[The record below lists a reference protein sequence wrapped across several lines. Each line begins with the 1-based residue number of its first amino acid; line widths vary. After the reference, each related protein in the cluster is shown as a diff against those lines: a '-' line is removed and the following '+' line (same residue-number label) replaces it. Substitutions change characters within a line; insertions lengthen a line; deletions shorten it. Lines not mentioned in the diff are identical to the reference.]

1 MLGDKHIRKNHYKG
15 TSTKKRVKILQ
26 RFIFCFEIVPVVAM
40 LTVMSFVFILTH
52 DFITQCD
59 YFKADNVVVKGGHR
73 LSKQQILEQANINKG
88 INILSVNLS
97 MIRNRLLAHSWI
109 TEAEVRREL
118 PDIITIGI
126 KEHEPLAILDLGR
139 RFLIN
144 VNGEVFKEWTASDP
158 DVLTIVSGLQFS
170 DLNVF
175 GEPRSTSFNAVMEV
189 LRFGQDPD
197 SILPNARVRRI
208 RVDRQTG
215 LTLYA
220 FDRAKAIKLGYH
232 DYPDKYERLE
242 GVLFY
247 LKKKKCFPDFNSI
260 DLNHLDRIVVNL
272 VKDKSPAGDYKKV

>member
-1 MLGDKHIRKNHYKG
+1 MLGNNQIRKNYYKG

-26 RFIFCFEIVPVVAM
+26 RFVFCFEILAAVGI
-40 LTVMSFVFILTH
+40 LTVMSFVFILAY

-59 YFKADNVVVKGGHR
+59 YFRANNIVIKGAHR
-73 LSKQQILEQANINKG
+73 LSKQHILEQANINKG
-88 INILSVNLS
+88 TNILSVNLS
-97 MIRNRLLAHSWI
+97 IIRNRLLAHSWI
-109 TEAEVRREL
+109 AETEVRREL

-126 KEHEPLAILDLGR
+126 KEHEPLAILDLSR

-158 DVLTIVSGLQFS
+158 DGLPIVSGLQFS
-170 DLNVF
+170 DLNVS

-189 LRFGQDPD
+189 LRLGLESD
-197 SILPNARVRRI
+197 SILPNRRI
-208 RVDRQTG
+208 RKIMVNRQIG

-220 FDRAKAIKLGYH
+220 FDRVRVIKLGYH

-242 GVLFY
+242 SVLFY

-272 VKDKSPAGDYKKV
+272 VKDESSAGDHKEV

>member
-1 MLGDKHIRKNHYKG
+1 MLGNKHIKKNYYKG
-15 TSTKKRVKILQ
+15 TSIKRRVKILQ
-26 RFIFCFEIVPVVAM
+26 RFIFCFEIVAVIVI
-40 LTVMSFVFILTH
+40 LTVMSFVFILGH

-59 YFKADNVVVKGGHR
+59 YFRADKIAVRGGNR
-73 LSKQQILEQANINKG
+73 LSKQHILEQANINKG

-97 MIRNRLLAHSWI
+97 IIRNTLLAHSWI
-109 TEAEVRREL
+109 AEAEVRREL
-118 PDIITIGI
+118 PDIISIRI

-158 DVLTIVSGLQFS
+158 DVLPIVSGLQFS
-170 DLNVF
+170 DLNVS
-175 GEPRSTSFNAVMEV
+175 GGSRSTAFNAVMEV
-189 LRFGQDPD
+189 LRLGREPD
-197 SILPNARVRRI
+197 SILPNGRIRKI

-220 FDRAKAIKLGYH
+220 FDRARVIKLGYH

-242 GVLFY
+242 NVLFY
-247 LKKKKCFPDFNSI
+247 LKRKRCFPDFNSI

-272 VKDKSPAGDYKKV
+272 VSDGSSAGDLKEV

>member
-1 MLGDKHIRKNHYKG
+1 
-15 TSTKKRVKILQ
+15 
-26 RFIFCFEIVPVVAM
+26 
-40 LTVMSFVFILTH
+40 MSFVFILAH

-59 YFKADNVVVKGGHR
+59 YFRADNVVVRGVHR

-97 MIRNRLLAHSWI
+97 IIRNRLLAHSWI
-109 TEAEVRREL
+109 AEAEVRREL

-126 KEHEPLAILDLGR
+126 KEHEELAILDLGR

-144 VNGEVFKEWTASDP
+144 INGEVFKEWTASDP
-158 DVLTIVSGLQFS
+158 DVLPIVSGLQFS
-170 DLNVF
+170 DLNVS

-189 LRFGQDPD
+189 LRLGREPD
-197 SILPNARVRRI
+197 SILPNRRIRKI

-220 FDRAKAIKLGYH
+220 FDRARVIKLGYH

-242 GVLFY
+242 SVLFY
-247 LKKKKCFPDFNSI
+247 LKKKECFPDFNSI
-260 DLNHLDRIVVNL
+260 DLNHVDRIVVNL
-272 VKDKSPAGDYKKV
+272 VKDESSAGDHKEV

>member
-1 MLGDKHIRKNHYKG
+1 MLGNNQIRKNYYKG

-26 RFIFCFEIVPVVAM
+26 RFVFCFEILAAVGI
-40 LTVMSFVFILTH
+40 LTVMSFVFILAY

-59 YFKADNVVVKGGHR
+59 YFKADNIVIKGAHR
-73 LSKQQILEQANINKG
+73 LSKQHILEQANINKG
-88 INILSVNLS
+88 TNILSVNLS
-97 MIRNRLLAHSWI
+97 IIRNRLLAHSWI
-109 TEAEVRREL
+109 AETEVRREL
-118 PDIITIGI
+118 PDIITIVI

-144 VNGEVFKEWTASDP
+144 VNGEVFKEWTASDR
-158 DVLTIVSGLQFS
+158 DVLPIVSGLQFS
-170 DLNVF
+170 DLNVS

-189 LRFGQDPD
+189 LRLGLESD
-197 SILPNARVRRI
+197 SILPNRRIRKI

-220 FDRAKAIKLGYH
+220 FDRARVIKLGYH

-242 GVLFY
+242 SVLFY

-272 VKDKSPAGDYKKV
+272 VKDESSAGDHKEV

>member
-1 MLGDKHIRKNHYKG
+1 MLGNKHIRKNYYKG
-15 TSTKKRVKILQ
+15 ISTKRRVKILQ
-26 RFIFCFEIVPVVAM
+26 RFIFCFEVLAVVAI

-59 YFKADNVVVKGGHR
+59 YFRADNIVIRGAHR

-97 MIRNRLLAHSWI
+97 IIRNTLLADSWI
-109 TEAEVRREL
+109 AEAEVRREL
-118 PDIITIGI
+118 PDIITIRI

-158 DVLTIVSGLQFS
+158 DVLPIVSGLQFS
-170 DLNVF
+170 DLNVS

-189 LRFGQDPD
+189 LRLGREPD
-197 SILPNARVRRI
+197 SILPNGRIKKI
-208 RVDRQTG
+208 RVDRQIG
-215 LTLYA
+215 ITLYA
-220 FDRAKAIKLGYH
+220 FDRARVIKLGYY

-242 GVLFY
+242 SVLFY

-272 VKDKSPAGDYKKV
+272 VKDESSAGDHKEV

>member
-1 MLGDKHIRKNHYKG
+1 MLGNNQIRKNYYKG

-26 RFIFCFEIVPVVAM
+26 HFVFCFEILAAVGI
-40 LTVMSFVFILTH
+40 LTVMSFVFILAY

-59 YFKADNVVVKGGHR
+59 YFKADNIVIKGAHR
-73 LSKQQILEQANINKG
+73 LSKQHILEQANINKG
-88 INILSVNLS
+88 TNILSVNLS
-97 MIRNRLLAHSWI
+97 IIRNRLLAHSWI
-109 TEAEVRREL
+109 AETEVRREL
-118 PDIITIGI
+118 PDIITIVI

-144 VNGEVFKEWTASDP
+144 VNGEVFKEWTASDR
-158 DVLTIVSGLQFS
+158 DVLPIVSGLQFS
-170 DLNVF
+170 DLNVS

-189 LRFGQDPD
+189 LRLGLESD
-197 SILPNARVRRI
+197 SILPNRRIRKI

-220 FDRAKAIKLGYH
+220 FDRARVIKLGYH

-242 GVLFY
+242 SVLFY

-272 VKDKSPAGDYKKV
+272 VKDESSAGDHKEV

>member
-1 MLGDKHIRKNHYKG
+1 MLGNKQIRKNYYKG
-15 TSTKKRVKILQ
+15 TSDEKSVNILQ
-26 RFIFCFEIVPVVAM
+26 RFVFCFEIVTAVTI
-40 LTVMSFVFILTH
+40 LIVMSFVFILAH
-52 DFITQCD
+52 DCITQCD
-59 YFKADNVVVKGGHR
+59 YFRSDNIAVKGGHR

-97 MIRNRLLAHSWI
+97 IIRNRLLAHSWI
-109 TEAEVRREL
+109 AEAEVRREL
-118 PDIITIGI
+118 PDIISIGI
-126 KEHEPLAILDLGR
+126 EEHEPLAILDLGR

-158 DVLTIVSGLQFS
+158 DVLPIVSGLQFS
-170 DLNVF
+170 DLNVS

-189 LRFGQDPD
+189 LRIGREPD
-197 SILPNARVRRI
+197 SILPNGRIRRI

-220 FDRAKAIKLGYH
+220 FDQVKLIKLGYH
-232 DYPDKYERLE
+232 DYADKYERLKS
-242 GVLFY
+242 VLFY

-272 VKDKSPAGDYKKV
+272 VKDEPSAGDHKEV

>member
-1 MLGDKHIRKNHYKG
+1 LLGNNQIRKNYYKG

-26 RFIFCFEIVPVVAM
+26 RFVFCFEILAAVGI
-40 LTVMSFVFILTH
+40 LTVMSFVFILAY

-59 YFKADNVVVKGGHR
+59 YFRANNIVIKGAHR
-73 LSKQQILEQANINKG
+73 LSKQHILEQANINKG
-88 INILSVNLS
+88 TNILSVNLS
-97 MIRNRLLAHSWI
+97 IIRNRLLAHSWI
-109 TEAEVRREL
+109 AETEVRREL

-126 KEHEPLAILDLGR
+126 KEHEPLAILDLSR

-158 DVLTIVSGLQFS
+158 DGLPIVSGLQFS
-170 DLNVF
+170 DLNVS

-189 LRFGQDPD
+189 LRLGLESD
-197 SILPNARVRRI
+197 SILPNRRI
-208 RVDRQTG
+208 RKIMVNRQIG

-220 FDRAKAIKLGYH
+220 FDRVRVIKLGYH

-242 GVLFY
+242 SVLFY

-272 VKDKSPAGDYKKV
+272 VKDESSAGDHKEV

>member
-1 MLGDKHIRKNHYKG
+1 MLGNKHIRKNHYKG
-15 TSTKKRVKILQ
+15 TSTKRRAKILQ
-26 RFIFCFEIVPVVAM
+26 RFIFCFEIVTVVAI
-40 LTVMSFVFILTH
+40 LIVMSFVFILAH

-59 YFKADNVVVKGGHR
+59 YFRADNIVVRGAHR

-97 MIRNRLLAHSWI
+97 IIRNRLLAHSWI
-109 TEAEVRREL
+109 AEAEVRREL

-126 KEHEPLAILDLGR
+126 EEHEPLAILDLGR

-158 DVLTIVSGLQFS
+158 GVLPIVSGLQFS
-170 DLNVF
+170 DLNVS

-189 LRFGQDPD
+189 LRLGRETD
-197 SILPNARVRRI
+197 SILPNRRIRKI

-220 FDRAKAIKLGYH
+220 FDQARVIKLGYY

-242 GVLFY
+242 SVLFY
-247 LKKKKCFPDFNSI
+247 LKEKRCFPDFNSI
-260 DLNHLDRIVVNL
+260 DLNHVDRIVVNL
-272 VKDKSPAGDYKKV
+272 VKDELSAGNHREV

>member
-1 MLGDKHIRKNHYKG
+1 MLGNKHIRKNYYKG
-15 TSTKKRVKILQ
+15 ISTKRRVKILQ
-26 RFIFCFEIVPVVAM
+26 RFIFCFEILAVVAI

-59 YFKADNVVVKGGHR
+59 YFRADNIVIRGAHR

-97 MIRNRLLAHSWI
+97 IIRNRLLAHSWI
-109 TEAEVRREL
+109 AEAEVRREL
-118 PDIITIGI
+118 PDIITIRI

-158 DVLTIVSGLQFS
+158 DVLPIVSGLQFS
-170 DLNVF
+170 DLNVS

-189 LRFGQDPD
+189 LRLGRESD
-197 SILPNARVRRI
+197 SILPNGRI
-208 RVDRQTG
+208 RKILVDRQIG
-215 LTLYA
+215 ITLYA
-220 FDRAKAIKLGYH
+220 FDQARVIKLGYY

-242 GVLFY
+242 SVLFY
-247 LKKKKCFPDFNSI
+247 LNKKRCFPGFNSI
-260 DLNHLDRIVVNL
+260 DLNNQDRIVVNL
-272 VKDKSPAGDYKKV
+272 VKDESSAGDFKEI

>member
-1 MLGDKHIRKNHYKG
+1 MLGNNQIRKNYYKG

-26 RFIFCFEIVPVVAM
+26 RFVFCFEILAAIGI
-40 LTVMSFVFILTH
+40 LTVMSFVFILAY

-59 YFKADNVVVKGGHR
+59 YFKADNIVIKGAHR
-73 LSKQQILEQANINKG
+73 LSKQHILEQANINKG
-88 INILSVNLS
+88 TNILSVNLS
-97 MIRNRLLAHSWI
+97 IIRNRLLAHSWI
-109 TEAEVRREL
+109 AETEVRREL
-118 PDIITIGI
+118 PDIITIVI

-144 VNGEVFKEWTASDP
+144 VNGEVFKEWTASDR
-158 DVLTIVSGLQFS
+158 DVLPIVSGLQFS
-170 DLNVF
+170 DLNVS

-189 LRFGQDPD
+189 LRLGLESD
-197 SILPNARVRRI
+197 SILPNRRIRKI

-220 FDRAKAIKLGYH
+220 FDRARVIKLGYH

-242 GVLFY
+242 SVLFY

-272 VKDKSPAGDYKKV
+272 VKDESSAGDHKEV